1 MKAGWTFT
9 FLFNNPVPALILAYG
24 SSNLSKVQ
32 METQKKILWV
42 DDEIDL
48 LRPHLRLLEQKG
60 YQVDTA
66 ANGEDAIDLVKNKVY
81 DLVFLDEMMPGLG
94 GLQTL
99 SEMKDIS
106 PTLPVVM
113 VTKSEAESL
122 MEEAIGSKITD
133 YLVKPVNPSQI
144 LMACK
149 KIFDSKK
156 ISGAHVSRDYIKEF
170 QNISFT
176 LNTSLTES
184 DWIDL
189 YLKLTNWDMELDAHP
204 ELGLRQTLQDQKREC
219 NAEFGKFVERNYR
232 KWIDDAQRP
241 IMLSPD
247 VMERCVLP
255 ELNDRTSVFFFVIDC
270 LRLDQWLI
278 LEELLSEYYT
288 FEKQYYFSILPTATP
303 YSRNAIFSGYFPIEI
318 EKRFPEIWSSED
330 DDDENSRNRYEHQLM
345 DKLLE
350 RKRIVLKPESKY
362 VKILDPEF
370 GRQFEANIIS
380 YTQSRL
386 TAVVVNFID
395 MLAHGRSDS
404 PLLKEIAPDEA
415 AYRSLTRSWFQY
427 SSLFGMLKTLASQKN
442 VKVILTTD
450 HGSVRCMRGSKVVGD
465 REASTNL
472 RYKFGRNLKVD
483 EKQAVFIKSPID
495 YKLPRSS
502 VTTNYVMAKEDYYF
516 VYPTEYHKYLNQYR
530 DSFQHGG
537 ISLQEMIL
545 PIVKLEPK

>member
-1 MKAGWTFT
+1 
-9 FLFNNPVPALILAYG
+9 
-24 SSNLSKVQ
+24 
-32 METQKKILWV
+32 METPKKILWI

-66 ANGEDAIDLVKNKVY
+66 SNGEDAIELVKGKDY
-81 DLVFLDEMMPGLG
+81 DLVFLDEMMSGMG

-99 SEMKDIS
+99 SVIKDIL

-149 KIFDSKK
+149 KILEAKK
-156 ISGAHVSRDYIKEF
+156 ITGAHVSRDYIKEF
-170 QNISFT
+170 QNINLT
-176 LNTSLTES
+176 LSTPLDEKN
-184 DWIDL
+184 WIDL
-189 YLKLTNWDMELDAHP
+189 YIKLTEWDMELDAHP
-204 ELGLRQTLQDQKREC
+204 ELGLRQTLQNQKREC
-219 NAEFGKFVERNYR
+219 NAEFCKFVERNYR
-232 KWIDDAQRP
+232 HWIEEKDRP

-247 VMERCVLP
+247 IVEQCVLP
-255 ELNDRTSVFFFVIDC
+255 ELNDRLSVFFFVIDC

-278 LEELLSEYYT
+278 MEELLGEYFT
-288 FEKQYYFSILPTATP
+288 FKKEYYFSILPTATP
-303 YSRNAIFSGYFPIEI
+303 YSRNAIFSGYFPIDL
-318 EKRFPEIWSSED
+318 EKRFPEIWSPEE
-330 DDDENSRNRYEHQLM
+330 DENESSRNRFEHQLLN
-345 DKLLE
+345 KLLE
-350 RKRIVLKPESKY
+350 RRRIQLKPESKY

-370 GRQFEANIIS
+370 SKQFEGNILS

-415 AYRSLTRSWFQY
+415 AYRSLTRSWFQH
-427 SSLFGMLKTLASQKN
+427 SSLFGMLKTLATQKN
-442 VKVILTTD
+442 IKIILTTD
-450 HGSVRCMRGSKVVGD
+450 HGSIRCMRGSKIIGD
-465 REASTNL
+465 RAASSNL

-483 EKQAVFIKSPID
+483 DKHAIFVKNPID
-495 YKLPRSS
+495 YKLTRSS
-502 VTTNYVMAKEDYYF
+502 VTVNYVMAKEDYYF
-516 VYPTEYHKYLNQYR
+516 VYPTDYHKYLNQYR

-537 ISLQEMIL
+537 VSMEEMIL